1 MWIREVC
8 GNKLC
13 WDQVKRAAAIW
24 TVAGFHAR
32 GEDGCRGA
40 HRAGRRSGPDLLHR
54 TLPTIHTPE
63 LITWCLSQQPW
74 KPILLCPGTWRK
86 HLGTTKNARE
96 KTLGCH
102 LQKTQATRQ
111 RRKRTFQS
119 PRLHR
124 NLKMKGIV
132 HSPWGH
138 QQSWSPG
145 CWVVERLGWS
155 LFSSLAWQ
163 LGVYQQCTKQ

>member
-1 MWIREVC
+1 MAINYAGIRLKEQPPSGLLLVSMPE
-8 GNKLC
+8 GKMIVEKL
-13 WDQVKRAAAIW
+13 
-24 TVAGFHAR
+24 TG
-32 GEDGCRGA
+32 
-40 HRAGRRSGPDLLHR
+40 AGRRSGPDLRHR

-63 LITWCLSQQPW
+63 LITWSLSRQPW

-102 LQKTQATRQ
+102 LQKTRATRQ

-132 HSPWGH
+132 HNPWGH

-145 CWVVERLGWS
+145 CWVVERLGG
-155 LFSSLAWQ
+155 LFSPALLGNLESTSNVQSNRQ
-163 LGVYQQCTKQ
+163 L